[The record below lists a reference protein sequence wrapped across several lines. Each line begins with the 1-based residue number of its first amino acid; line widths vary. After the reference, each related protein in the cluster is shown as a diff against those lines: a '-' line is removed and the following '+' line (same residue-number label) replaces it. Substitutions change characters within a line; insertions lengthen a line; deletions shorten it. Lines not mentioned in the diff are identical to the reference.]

1 MFGILIR
8 YKRTLIFIIEVMLLT
23 ITFETAQQLYYIKR
37 YNIADS
43 VTFLELLKGQS
54 YRWFI
59 WMALG
64 LLLFKYIKEHKKD
77 YDTRPYYAKLALYIF
92 GLVVLNVLVISI
104 SQIIQQEE
112 GFPFSLFIGEYMP
125 FYLFQKAPM
134 YTLGYIAISVVLH
147 LYFANED
154 LQIQV
159 YQLAEVKKV
168 NASLYEKLSAYTDDK
183 ASVVTIKIG
192 NKRRIIPVAQ
202 ICWIEADD
210 YCVKVHTNDGESLS
224 MRSSLKALEEK
235 LDTNFLRVHRKAIV
249 NMDFVKELKL
259 ANQPILQLYNH
270 SEIQVSKSQLK
281 HVRDFLGALEV
292 S

>member
-1 MFGILIR
+1 MLDILIR
-8 YKRTLIFIIEVMLLT
+8 YKRTLLFIAVVMLLT

-37 YNIADS
+37 YNIADGI
-43 VTFLELLKGQS
+43 TFLELLKGQS

-59 WMALG
+59 WMAFG
-64 LLLFKYIKEHKKD
+64 FLLFKYIKEHKKD
-77 YDTRPYYAKLALYIF
+77 EETRPYYAKLALYIF
-92 GLVVLNVLVISI
+92 GLVILNILIISV
-104 SQIIQQEE
+104 SQTIEQEE
-112 GFPFSLFIGEYMP
+112 SFSFALFINEYLP
-125 FYLFQKAPM
+125 FYLFQKASM

-147 LYFANED
+147 LYVTNEE
-154 LQIQV
+154 LQVQV
-159 YQLAEVKKV
+159 HQLAEVKKT

-210 YCVKVHTNDGESLS
+210 YCVKVHTKEGESLS

-235 LDTNFLRVHRKAIV
+235 LDMNFLRVHRKAIV

-259 ANQPILQLYNH
+259 TNQPTLQLFNQD
-270 SEIQVSKSQLK
+270 EIQVSKSQLK
-281 HVRDFLGALEV
+281 HVRDFLGTLEI